1 MKKIIRACGL
11 CRRPKYLMLRMVEP
25 LRLGNIFLPTTSS
38 VFFYS
43 DFHNK
48 NPLGAKHIK
57 VISLIKTQHR
67 KSDWVP
73 YHFFLFNSY

>member
-38 VFFYS
+38 VFFILI
-43 DFHNK
+43 FT
-48 NPLGAKHIK
+48 
-57 VISLIKTQHR
+57 IKT
-67 KSDWVP
+67 
-73 YHFFLFNSY
+73 L